1 MTPRF
6 TPIPAWA
13 IRASALVVILTLP
26 LLAGVVHAWHQQRHL
41 ETSFEQVQQQLLA
54 HQQAAKKITEKI
66 RRQAKAQH
74 APPAVLD
81 LLNPIGKA
89 LSEDVSLLEVDAS
102 LQQKQ
107 VRLEVAAKTLP
118 ALLDYSGRLQR
129 IPATVEL
136 QNHRVASNKESA
148 WPVSATLTLNIGNK
162 GDSRYE

>member
-13 IRASALVVILTLP
+13 IRASTVVVILTLP
-26 LLAGVVHAWHQQRHL
+26 LLAIMIHSWHEQQHL
-41 ETSFEQVQQQLLA
+41 EASFEQVEKQLHA
-54 HQQAAKKITEKI
+54 HQQAAKEITEKI
-66 RRQAKAQH
+66 RQQAKKKYV
-74 APPAVLD
+74 PPAVLD

-107 VRLEVAAKTLP
+107 IRLEVAAKTLP
-118 ALLDYSGRLQR
+118 ALLDYSGRLQQ

-136 QNHRVASNKESA
+136 QNHRVEASKGNT
-148 WPVSATLTLNIGNK
+148 WPVSATLTLNISNK
-162 GDSRYE
+162 GDSRHE